1 MGTVFSYFEQSAFSA
16 IMSKSKRY
24 DKILNKI
31 VNINEDCSEDLSEE
45 EQYELGQSEG
55 DSERSEY
62 IESGQIE
69 GSSDSEEE
77 HFLKV
82 CRNKKRMRI
91 LFSPDSEAER
101 TSIPSISQ
109 NVIGEI
115 EIAID
120 GAQCIKLKAG
130 AHINEH
136 INDCTESEAHRVL
149 K

>member
-1 MGTVFSYFEQSAFSA
+1 MEFCGLCRALDTRLHA
-16 IMSKSKRY
+16 SK
-24 DKILNKI
+24 LT
-31 VNINEDCSEDLSEE
+31 SEL
-45 EQYELGQSEG
+45 QSEV
-55 DSERSEY
+55 DSESFEY
-62 IESGQIE
+62 IESGEVE

-91 LFSPDSEAER
+91 LFSSDSEDER

-120 GAQCIKLKAG
+120 G
-130 AHINEH
+130 
-136 INDCTESEAHRVL
+136 T
-149 K
+149 